1 MGRVE
6 LAAFVVL
13 PALLP
18 LAFEGQWRSALVTGA
33 ANAALLGLS
42 YAVVGYGIL
51 SNLRLRSGA
60 AAARS

>member
-1 MGRVE
+1 VGRVE

-13 PALLP
+13 PAILP
-18 LAFEGQWRSALVTGA
+18 LAFGGQWRSALVTGA
-33 ANAALLGLS
+33 ANAALLGLI